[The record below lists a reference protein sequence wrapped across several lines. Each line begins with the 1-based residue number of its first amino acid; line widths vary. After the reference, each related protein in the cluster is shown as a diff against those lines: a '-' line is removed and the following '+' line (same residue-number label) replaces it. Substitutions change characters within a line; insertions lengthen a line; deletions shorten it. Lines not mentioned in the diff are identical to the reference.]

1 MTATRGNPPLPYTA
15 PKGSPEWFIH
25 EHSELIQEFAD
36 MWELG
41 RAVIHSGTLG
51 EILQGKGNH
60 FCLPG
65 HGSEAELGEKE
76 NPFACTSPFF
86 WVSQKDVYCTL

>member
-1 MTATRGNPPLPYTA
+1 
-15 PKGSPEWFIH
+15 
-25 EHSELIQEFAD
+25 

-41 RAVIHSGTLG
+41 REVIHSGTLE
-51 EILQGKGNH
+51 EILQGERNH

-76 NPFACTSPFF
+76 EITFPYT
-86 WVSQKDVYCTL
+86 